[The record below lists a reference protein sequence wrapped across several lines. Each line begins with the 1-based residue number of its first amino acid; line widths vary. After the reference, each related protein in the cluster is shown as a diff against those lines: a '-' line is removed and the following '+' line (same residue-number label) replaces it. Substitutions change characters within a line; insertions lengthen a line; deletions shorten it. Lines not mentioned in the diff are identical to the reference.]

1 MRRVL
6 AIILAVLM
14 LGSVF
19 GTLIYN
25 LVLPIYASE
34 PDERLSL
41 DTDADSLNIRV
52 GLMYGSNVTVGFEVT
67 TPYGFVVGSVDE
79 HSPEL
84 GFVPLWELNIGKIS
98 CTVDANL
105 GKTGMTYYKSNTGV
119 AVGGWHAEAGSG
131 MTREQC
137 EELIVK
143 LEPFATSL
151 GVYLIPSYIQG
162 GYRVRVGCYDSAS
175 DAEALIAQLA
185 QYDSSLILTAVGST
199 DTAVSI
205 VDPETDR
212 ILFEYDCAGAT
223 ELGLDS
229 INSPDGSKAYLVT
242 PAQKTYDGIF
252 MFSRYNSAVS
262 VDAGAT
268 DGVALTNV
276 IQLGDYIKG
285 VLPYEISNS
294 WPLEAQ
300 KAFAICVRSFTLS
313 SLNRHESAYN
323 VDLCNSTHC
332 QVYNGTSRINDTV
345 IRAVDETAGL
355 VMTYDDE
362 IVEAYYSAVSGG
374 VTVSSED
381 AWGGRIDYLVAVE
394 TPWEIFTNHS
404 YGQWT
409 IEVSGSEL
417 CEYLRGKGYTTLNG
431 SIASITID
439 QLAENSTY
447 IYQLTI
453 TDIYGSSVTIKRSD
467 TIRTA
472 LAKYVNSANFV
483 VGKGSVLANITSFDT
498 DSFESTE
505 VVTSAGS
512 SSLTNSAPQ
521 SVITSSGV
529 TNVSNVESF
538 NYVTSSGSGKLS
550 YVNSISTPTVIYAS
564 DANNFIFAGKGYGH
578 GVGLSQVGLR
588 DLANQGVA
596 AADMLKLYFTGIE
609 IEDYRS

>member
-1 MRRVL
+1 MRRLL

-14 LGSVF
+14 LGSVC

-41 DTDADSLNIRV
+41 NADTDSLNIRV

-67 TPYGFVVGSVDE
+67 TPYGFVVGSVAT
-79 HSPEL
+79 HTPEL
-84 GFVPLWELNIGKIS
+84 GFEQLWELDINKIS
-98 CTVDANL
+98 CTVDSNL
-105 GKTGMTYYKSNTGV
+105 GKTGMTYYKSSSSV
-119 AVGGWHAEAGSG
+119 VVGGWHIEAGSG

-137 EELIVK
+137 EELIAR
-143 LEPFATSL
+143 LEPIAAAW
-151 GVYLIPSYIQG
+151 GVYTIPAYIQG
-162 GYRVRVGCYDSAS
+162 GYRVRIGSFDSA
-175 DAEALIAQLA
+175 DKAQTLISQLN
-185 QYDSSLILTAVGST
+185 QLDSTLLLTVAAPT

-205 VDPETDR
+205 VDPQTDK
-212 ILFEYDCAGAT
+212 ILFEYDCSGAT
-223 ELGLDS
+223 ELGLDAVDA
-229 INSPDGSKAYLVT
+229 PDGSEAYLVT

-252 MFSRYNSAVS
+252 MFSRYNSS
-262 VDAGAT
+262 ISTNAGAT

-294 WPLEAQ
+294 WPLESQ

-323 VDLCNSTHC
+323 VDLCNTTHC
-332 QVYNGTSRINDTV
+332 QVYNGTSRINATV
-345 IRAVDETAGL
+345 ERAVDETAGM
-355 VMTYDDE
+355 VMTYDGE
-362 IVEAYYSAVSGG
+362 IVQAYYSAVSGG

-381 AWGGRIDYLVAVE
+381 AWGGAIPYLVAVE
-394 TPWEIFTNHS
+394 TPWEIFTNHT

-409 IEVSGSEL
+409 SEVSGSEL

-439 QLAENSTY
+439 SLAKNSTY
-447 IYQLTI
+447 IYQLTV
-453 TDIYGSSVTIKRSD
+453 TDIYGTSVTIKRSD

-472 LAKYVNSANFV
+472 FAKYVNSANFV

-505 VVTSAGS
+505 VVTSSGS
-512 SSLTNSAPQ
+512 ASLTNSQPQ
-521 SVITSSGV
+521 SIITSGGVAGV
-529 TNVSNVESF
+529 TNVESF
-538 NYVTSSGSGKLS
+538 NYKTSGGSGKLS
-550 YVNSISTPTVIYAS
+550 YVNSVNTPTVLYAS
-564 DANNFIFAGKGYGH
+564 NANNFIFAGKGYGH
-578 GVGLSQVGLR
+578 GVGLSQIGLR

-609 IEDYRS
+609 IKDYRS